1 MTIELAL
8 GLLGYV
14 LVVGLVGDRVLRV
27 SRWARRWPAHGLRL
41 WVVLATSSVMAG
53 LATLMLFAHDVLEH
67 FLMWAVHAGKPEL
80 HAAYAGP
87 GATDPT
93 WNVAAVLAAGL
104 LGLAVATLVVE
115 VTQTARVRRRLRR
128 SYAAAR
134 SRYVAG
140 RHVLVTAGTTPYA
153 FCVPGRRSG
162 GRSGGR
168 SRQDRRGPGV
178 VAVWSWRQAR
188 GAIVISEAL
197 EQALSEDELAAA
209 VEHEVGHLVGAHH
222 RWILAADV
230 LGRFLGRVGLMT
242 SLRSEVRLLA
252 ELEADD
258 RATDRAGARA
268 LARALLATA
277 EAGMRSAQSVRPV
290 LGLGENAVGARVERL
305 LCAVAA
311 EDEASQGRRMRTRV
325 DHVAR
330 IGVGLTLAWLAAPVL
345 VAGPVV
351 AVLLPGLLL
360 RGSAH

>member
-8 GLLGYV
+8 GLLAYV

-41 WVVLATSSVMAG
+41 WVVLATSIVMAG

-134 SRYVAG
+134 SRYVSG

-162 GRSGGR
+162 GRG
-168 SRQDRRGPGV
+168 RQDRRVPGV
-178 VAVWSWRQAR
+178 VAVWSRRQAR

-209 VEHEVGHLVGAHH
+209 VEHEVAHLVGAHH

-258 RATDRAGARA
+258 RATDSAGARA

-277 EAGMRSAQSVRPV
+277 EAAMRSAQPARPV

-305 LCAVAA
+305 LCAVEA
-311 EDEASQGRRMRTRV
+311 EDEVSQGHRMRTRV